1 MGEPGRGGRGRTQ
14 QRRAGRRRAARRR
27 LLVAPAMAAGL
38 AVALTGCLLGP
49 VVGPVTR
56 PDTGRDDRGVSHHGP
71 TPTALSV
78 EDGVEVW
85 DLTVPPTV
93 EAFGMDAGPVTPHLF
108 VGAYS
113 SSVRAPRPARFL
125 LPGGASV
132 DLAVHEVIF
141 TGDTVSPDEPAS
153 PGDSE
158 PGTRERAA
166 PGRYFSLS
174 VLAPG
179 GRGDAA
185 GVASYRDLLRQLDLP
200 DDSARQLEDALAHPE
215 PVDPLGPTVLVGTGA
230 DVPGTDAVAFGVG
243 TSVDPTGEL
252 RSFTLRFS
260 AVWEVVPLP

>member
-1 MGEPGRGGRGRTQ
+1 MGGAGRGDRGRADQ
-14 QRRAGRRRAARRR
+14 QRVARRHDARRR
-27 LLVAPAMAAGL
+27 LLVAPAVAAGL

-71 TPTALSV
+71 TPTARSV

-113 SSVRAPRPARFL
+113 STVRAPRPARFL

-132 DLAVHEVIF
+132 DLAVNEVIF
-141 TGDTVSPDEPAS
+141 TGDTVSP
-153 PGDSE
+153 G
-158 PGTRERAA
+158 ERAA
-166 PGRYFSLS
+166 PGRSFSLS

-185 GVASYRDLLRQLDLP
+185 GVASYRDVLRQLDLP

-215 PVDPLGPTVLVGTGA
+215 PVDPLGPTVLVETGA
-230 DVPGTDAVAFGVG
+230 DVPGTDSVAFGVG
-243 TSVDPTGEL
+243 TSVDPTSEL